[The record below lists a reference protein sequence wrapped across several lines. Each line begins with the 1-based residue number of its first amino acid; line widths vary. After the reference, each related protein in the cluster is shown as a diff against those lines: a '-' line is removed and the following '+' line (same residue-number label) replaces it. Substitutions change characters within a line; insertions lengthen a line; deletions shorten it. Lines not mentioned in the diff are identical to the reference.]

1 MLEVIKEDRIKQLES
16 LLEILAEAI
25 DEKPGARDLSQ
36 LSKQYRETL
45 AEIEE
50 LKGSSNEEGDLIG
63 EILQKRSDT
72 GQSRAVRKDRTK
84 I

>member
-45 AEIEE
+45 YEIEVIKE
-50 LKGSSNEEGDLIG
+50 SGEQDDEIG
-63 EILQKRSDT
+63 EIMSRRKADGKSD
-72 GQSRAVRKDRTK
+72 SVRKNKT
-84 I
+84 